1 MEWSRLVQTALNSAV
16 LTHLHPRCQ
25 IDIFV
30 EVINADG
37 SVLTTS
43 INAITLALIHAGVP
57 MRDYLVATSAIY
69 FAGQRAPNGMTTGAA
84 TVVDPNRDEEVAG
97 APVIRAMM
105 FGRTRQVVSFS
116 VERRLP
122 ADRMQAML
130 STVKQAGR
138 RIFESLD
145 QSIVRQHT
153 ELQRK

>member
-1 MEWSRLVQTALNSAV
+1 
-16 LTHLHPRCQ
+16 
-25 IDIFV
+25 
-30 EVINADG
+30 
-37 SVLTTS
+37 
-43 INAITLALIHAGVP
+43 